1 MIRKKG
7 DLVKL
12 FDMGFF
18 DIIAHGCNC
27 MGIMGAGVAKQIAER
42 YPQASKIDIEHK
54 SKFDEPAEQMGT
66 FSVVHVNDDKRIY
79 NLYTQVRPGKYFDYD
94 SFKSAL
100 KAMKN
105 DLPNSHS
112 DVKIRVGFP
121 YIGCGLG
128 GFESKELIE
137 KTIKDEL
144 NEYDIYIV
152 EYEKTN

>member
-7 DLVKL
+7 DLVRL
-12 FDMGFF
+12 FEKEFF

-27 MGIMGAGVAKQIAER
+27 MGIMGAGIAKQIAEK
-42 YPQASKIDIEHK
+42 YPNALSVDIEHK
-54 SKFDEPAEQMGT
+54 SKFNNPTEQMGT
-66 FSVVHVNDDKRIY
+66 FSVLNIGDYKRIY
-79 NLYTQVRPGKYFDYD
+79 NLYTQIKPGKHFDFE
-94 SFKSAL
+94 SFKLAL

-105 DLPNSHS
+105 DLPCSHTDS
-112 DVKIRVGFP
+112 KIRIGFP